1 MTNSGRFSRRDMLRL
16 ASATFGAAATGVT
29 WIDPAHAQRSRR
41 ARQTAPDTGTGTGTS
56 AIRIRRP
63 VHEMRADDPMLV
75 SYGRAV
81 AEMQRRSRANP
92 NDPTGWTAQA
102 KIHADRCPHSSWFFF
117 PWHRA
122 YLLAFEDIC
131 RQASGDATFTLPY
144 WDWTVARAIPAPFAN
159 PGGAGNPNP
168 LHNST
173 RDGSADEQ
181 LGSLAESQPAFVTNI
196 LRLPEFDTFGGRMIR
211 NQTSDSRVDW
221 QIAGR
226 QGGRPGGQEGE
237 LEGGPHNN
245 VHGAIGGVMGGY
257 TSPLDPIFW
266 LHHCNV
272 DRLWVVWNQCSVGGV
287 KRVNTTNPLW
297 LNYTFNFGGKADFV
311 TPEGRPRVFTVR
323 DVQKVNPLGY
333 SYGNGGTDAGCPGTG
348 DPQQRLAKLDVDW
361 VQRSRSIPVNRE
373 IRSSAPASFPL
384 PTPVPTA
391 SPARG
396 LGKGAAKGAPRNR
409 DLSLPASGEIPSRVV
424 AVFTGINVPQDPDTV
439 LRVYVGNKGATPQT
453 PTTDPSFVGT
463 ISFFGGDHGAGPA
476 GAAAGH
482 AGHETHKKD
491 VILDLTR
498 ALQSMK
504 AAGRLPVGNL
514 EVQVVPV
521 SRKGGPAKDVGVS
534 IEKIDVSANRAAF
547 PSGGPG

>member
-1 MTNSGRFSRRDMLRL
+1 MTGSGRVSRRDMLRL
-16 ASATFGAAATGVT
+16 ATATVGAVAAGAAMTV
-29 WIDPAHAQRSRR
+29 PALAQR
-41 ARQTAPDTGTGTGTS
+41 ARQTAPGPNPAASTVRT
-56 AIRIRRP
+56 RRP
-63 VHEMRADDPMLV
+63 VHTMQTDDPMLV
-75 SYGRAV
+75 SYRRAV
-81 AEMQRRSRANP
+81 TEMQRRSRANP

-102 KIHADRCPHSSWFFF
+102 NIHANRCPHSSWYFF
-117 PWHRA
+117 PWHRG
-122 YLLAFEDIC
+122 YLLAFEEIC
-131 RQASGDATFTLPY
+131 RQASGDSSFALPY
-144 WDWTVARAIPAPFAN
+144 WDWTQKQAIPEPFAD

-168 LHNST
+168 LLNTT
-173 RDGSADEQ
+173 RDANANAQIAALSEIQ
-181 LGSLAESQPAFVTNI
+181 REFITNI

-211 NQTSDSRVDW
+211 NQTADTRIDW

-297 LNYTFNFGGKADFV
+297 LNYAFNFGGKADFV
-311 TPEGRPRVFTVR
+311 TPDGRPRVFTVR
-323 DVQKVNPLGY
+323 DLQKVNPLGY
-333 SYGNGGTDAGCPGTG
+333 SYGNGGTDAGCPGVA

-373 IRSSAPASFPL
+373 VRSSAPASFPL
-384 PTPVPTA
+384 PTPAP
-391 SPARG
+391 SPARSV
-396 LGKGAAKGAPRNR
+396 AKGAPRRAASGPSR
-409 DLSLPASGEIPSRVV
+409 DVSLPASGQIPTRVV
-424 AVFTGINVPQDPDTV
+424 AVFTGIEYPKDTDTV
-439 LRVYVGNKGATPQT
+439 LRVFVNNKGANPSTPS
-453 PTTDPSFVGT
+453 TDPSHVGT

-476 GAAAGH
+476 GAAAGNADH
-482 AGHETHKKD
+482 GPHKKD

-498 ALQSMK
+498 ALQAMK
-504 AAGRLPVGNL
+504 AAGRLPVGDL

-521 SRKGGPAKDVGVS
+521 SRKGGPSKDVGVS
-534 IEKIDVSANRAAF
+534 IEKIDIAANRASL
-547 PSGGPG
+547 PPGGPG